1 MHQAAVQTKR
11 LSPEMPIVVEAEA
24 FHYDRRQNACCRNG
38 EAVRAY
44 RGLRVWHD
52 ARWSLYELGRA
63 IGFFTECMGRVCWN
77 KFKRRGLAEDS
88 IVVGLADSTQSMG
101 KPCARGSG
109 QQ

>member
-1 MHQAAVQTKR
+1 
-11 LSPEMPIVVEAEA
+11 
-24 FHYDRRQNACCRNG
+24 
-38 EAVRAY
+38 
-44 RGLRVWHD
+44 
-52 ARWSLYELGRA
+52 
-63 IGFFTECMGRVCWN
+63 MGRVCWN